1 MQHAI
6 GILVPSQGAA
16 RSQKRRKNQ
25 QETAEAEAFGAM
37 GSDVVVHDVE
47 GGVHKDKLALNLGP
61 SRVCVA
67 IGRMGFVLNADDSGV
82 GWGIIF
88 VWMNGRKWAG
98 IVVVMVALTGC
109 TYDDLETLGSPLDC
123 GTVEVSYG
131 MDILPMVADHC
142 QGCHAGAS
150 PSAGIGFEN
159 HGDIFLFADIM
170 LDRMDRDAGDS
181 ELMPQSGKLD
191 SCSIARFNAWIAAGK
206 PNN

>member
-1 MQHAI
+1 VQHAI

>member
-6 GILVPSQGAA
+6 GILLPSQGAA

-67 IGRMGFVLNADDSGV
+67 IGRMVFVLNADDSGV

>member
-1 MQHAI
+1 
-6 GILVPSQGAA
+6 VPSQGAA

>member
-1 MQHAI
+1 
-6 GILVPSQGAA
+6 
-16 RSQKRRKNQ
+16 
-25 QETAEAEAFGAM
+25 M